1 MKFLEDSESL
11 SGTRRTRD
19 NYLIGF
25 VKAGRTGIQHYSG
38 AEVGSTKE
46 RVALYRPPEEVFSKD
61 SLATLVGKPITVDH
75 PWPAVDSS
83 NWLQFARG
91 HIGEGVL
98 RDGEYIRIPIS
109 VMDEAAIKVVES
121 GEKRELSL
129 GYDADID
136 WTPGIT
142 DSNEPFDG
150 VMRALRYNHL
160 SIVDVARAGSQCR
173 IGDEV
178 IARPVND
185 KNVSTRSDS
194 RITETKQTHNK
205 MAVEP
210 SPQKIYDING
220 VTIETIDQA
229 FAFAKTKDSEI
240 STLKQTIA
248 ARDSELAKR
257 DSAIADLK
265 KEVEQSK
272 LTDEQ
277 IGEQVKARASLIAD
291 AQKIITA
298 ATGKASTAELHKLS
312 PIAIK
317 TAAVEAARGKSFV
330 DGKSADYVSTAFDIV
345 LADSANAKT
354 KNDADDYSVFFD
366 RQVDD
371 NDDPDGQKAYEKRK
385 EEAWKKRV
393 A

>member
-25 VKAGRTGIQHYSG
+25 VRAGRTGIQYYSG

-91 HIGEGVL
+91 QIGEGVL
-98 RDGEYIRIPIS
+98 RDGEFIRIPIS

-136 WTPGIT
+136 WTPGVT
-142 DSNEPFDG
+142 DSNESFDG
-150 VMRALRYNHL
+150 VMRGLRYNHL

-185 KNVSTRSDS
+185 KNVSTLEDS
-194 RITETKQTHNK
+194 RITKTKKTNTK
-205 MAVEP
+205 MAE
-210 SPQKIYDING
+210 SPQKIYDVNG
-220 VTIETIDQA
+220 VTIENIDQA
-229 FAFAKTKDSEI
+229 LAFAKTKDTEI
-240 STLKQTIA
+240 ATLKDTIA
-248 ARDSELAKR
+248 VRDSELAKR

-265 KEVEQSK
+265 KELEQSK

-298 ATGKASTAELHKLS
+298 ATGKPSAAELHKLS
-312 PIAIK
+312 PLAIK

-354 KNDADDYSVFFD
+354 QTKGADDDYSVFLD
-366 RQVDD
+366 RKIEDD
-371 NDDPDGQKAYEKRK
+371 DDPDGQKAYEKRK
-385 EEAWKKRV
+385 EDAWKQR
-393 A
+393 AA